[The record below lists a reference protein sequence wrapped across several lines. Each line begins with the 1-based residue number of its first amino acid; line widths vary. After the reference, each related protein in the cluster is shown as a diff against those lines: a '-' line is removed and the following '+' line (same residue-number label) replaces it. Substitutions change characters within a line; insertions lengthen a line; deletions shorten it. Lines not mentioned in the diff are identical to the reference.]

1 MYKFMVMGIGGW
13 LGGER
18 WRRLGGG
25 DEVLLEIVV
34 VVVVVVVVVLFRRD
48 TKGRGGNFVA
58 ASSLAAT

>member
-13 LGGER
+13 VGGER

-25 DEVLLEIVV
+25 DEVLLEIAVV
-34 VVVVVVVVVLFRRD
+34 MLFRGD

>member
-25 DEVLLEIVV
+25 DAVVAEIL
-34 VVVVVVVVVLFRRD
+34 VVVLFRGD
-48 TKGRGGNFVA
+48 TMGRGGNFVA

>member
-13 LGGER
+13 VGGER

-25 DEVLLEIVV
+25 DEVVLEIA
-34 VVVVVVVVVLFRRD
+34 VVVLFRGD